1 MKCDNCPAAW
11 EDSTNNENG
20 YECEA
25 YGCVI
30 RGLYY
35 GGEGESC
42 YLTKDQVN
50 KRLKEWEDYTAG
62 KIKRPEWVAR
72 KFLRELDSQMTTC
85 ECGLPGY
92 PPVQMSN
99 GCHKSLYGSTDIH
112 YDMISAYRQGYE
124 DCENGKTCDPYK
136 HYQNHEP
143 KEDIFE

>member
-50 KRLKEWEDYTAG
+50 KRLKEWEDYIAG
-62 KIKRPEWVAR
+62 HRLRPKWVIE
-72 KFLRELDSQMTTC
+72 KFIRELDSQLSTV

-92 PPVQMSN
+92 PPMLMTGGGHISIHGN
-99 GCHKSLYGSTDIH
+99 TDMH
-112 YDMISAYRQGYE
+112 YAMVSAYRQGYE
-124 DCENGKTCDPYK
+124 DCENNEPCDPYK